1 MNEMQTNATFQ
12 QFFSAA
18 DQANEHGR
26 RWRLI
31 LGQTADPDSGE
42 DTPGDG
48 EGDGEGEAQQSSLS
62 EQDQAIDE
70 ALEALYGDSTGGD
83 LSDSNPD
90 IARWLGDIRT
100 YFPASVVQVMQQDA
114 LNKLNLRR
122 LLNQPEFLATIEP
135 DVQLVANLLALRRV
149 MPGKTKE
156 TAKEV
161 VRQVVEQLLEQ
172 LTYPLEQAISGS
184 LNRAVR
190 SRRPRH
196 KEINWGRTIHANLRH
211 YQVDQQTVVPETLVG
226 YGRKRSALR
235 DVIIALDT
243 SGSMATSVVYGSIY
257 ASVMASIPALATR
270 LVMFDTSVV
279 DLSDQLDDPV
289 ELLFGLKLGG
299 GTNIDRALGYC
310 QQLVTRPRDTVLV
323 LLTDLFEGGNKENMI
338 RRIATLVS
346 DGVEIVTLLAL
357 NDQGAPRFDRQMAQE
372 LVNLGIPAFAC
383 TPALFPDL
391 MGAVL
396 NGRDIRQWAA
406 THNIVTAPDN

>member
-1 MNEMQTNATFQ
+1 MNNTHPTIQ
-12 QFFSAA
+12 QFFSAETQT
-18 DQANEHGR
+18 DERSR

-31 LGQTADPDSGE
+31 LGQTTE
-42 DTPGDG
+42 DDDTAPP
-48 EGDGEGEAQQSSLS
+48 EKAGEGEAGEGDQSGLS
-62 EQDQAIDE
+62 EQDRAMDK
-70 ALEALYGDSTGGD
+70 ALEALYGDSSGGD

-90 IARWLGDIRT
+90 IARWLGNIRS
-100 YFPASVVQVMQQDA
+100 YFPAAVVQVMQRDA

-122 LLNQPEFLATIEP
+122 LLSQPEFLEAIEP
-135 DVQLVANLLALRRV
+135 DVHLVANLLALRRV

-161 VRQVVEQLLEQ
+161 VRQVVEKLLEQ

-184 LNRAVR
+184 LNRAIR
-190 SRRPRH
+190 ARRPRH
-196 KEINWGRTIHANLRH
+196 KEINWGRTIHANLKH
-211 YQVDQQTVVPETLVG
+211 YQPDQQTVIPETLVG

-257 ASVMASIPALATR
+257 ASVMASIPALATK

-279 DLSDQLDDPV
+279 DLTDKLDDPV
-289 ELLFGLKLGG
+289 EMIFGLKLGG

-323 LLTDLFEGGNKENMI
+323 LITDLFEGGDKANMV
-338 RRIATLVS
+338 RRLATLVS

-372 LVNLGIPAFAC
+372 LVNLGIPSFAC
-383 TPALFPDL
+383 TPQLFPDL

-396 NGRDIRQWAA
+396 NGRNIRQWAA
-406 THNIVTAPDN
+406 THDIVTAPDN